1 MKSQQEESEEAAM
14 KFLIVS
20 GMSGAGK
27 SKAASILE
35 DFGFYCVDNMPV
47 ALIPNF
53 AEICMANQG
62 KYEKVALVTDV
73 RGGETFDKLFESLS
87 KLEQMG
93 CPYEILFVEASP
105 ETIVHR
111 YKESRRKHP
120 LSSGFMPI
128 EEAVRNER
136 QVLKSVRDRANY
148 IIDTTALSTA
158 KLRDQLRKLFAN
170 GEPAAQ
176 MSVNVVS
183 FGYKYGIPIEADL
196 VLDVRFL
203 PNPFYIDELRHKCGL
218 DQEVYDFVFQFQQT
232 QDFMKYLERLI
243 AFLLPLYNEEG
254 KSVLVIAVGCTGG
267 QHRSVAVTKA
277 LAEFIRRK
285 GYQASESH
293 RDMTRA

>member
-1 MKSQQEESEEAAM
+1 M

-53 AEICMANQG
+53 AEICMSNQG

-73 RGGETFDKLFESLS
+73 RGGERFEMLFEALE

-105 ETIVHR
+105 ETIIHR
-111 YKESRRKHP
+111 YKETRRAHP
-120 LSSGFMPI
+120 LGNPCTTI
-128 EEAVRNER
+128 EDAVRYER
-136 QVLKSVRDRANY
+136 QVLKSVRERANF

-158 KLRDQLRKLFAN
+158 KLRDQLRNLFAS
-170 GEPAAQ
+170 EVPAAQ
-176 MSVNVVS
+176 MAVNVIS

-196 VLDVRFL
+196 VFDVRFL
-203 PNPFYIDELRHKCGL
+203 PNPFYIDDLRKKCGL
-218 DQEVYDFVFQFQQT
+218 DKEVYDFVFQYQQT

-243 AFLLPLYNEEG
+243 AFLLPLYQAEG
-254 KSVLVIAVGCTGG
+254 KSVLVIGVGCTGG
-267 QHRSVAVTKA
+267 QHRSVAVTRA

-285 GYQASESH
+285 GYRAADSH

>member
-1 MKSQQEESEEAAM
+1 M

-53 AEICMANQG
+53 AEICMSNQG

-73 RGGETFDKLFESLS
+73 RGGERFDMLFEELDKL
-87 KLEQMG
+87 KAMG

-111 YKESRRKHP
+111 YKETRRAHP
-120 LSSGFMPI
+120 LGNPCTSI
-128 EEAVRNER
+128 EEAVHNER
-136 QVLKSVRDRANY
+136 DVLKKVRAHANY
-148 IIDTTALSTA
+148 IIDTTALPTA
-158 KLRDQLRKLFAN
+158 KLRDQLRKLFAS
-170 GEPAAQ
+170 EVPSAEMA
-176 MSVNVVS
+176 VNVTS
-183 FGYKYGIPIEADL
+183 FGYKYGLPIEADL
-196 VLDVRFL
+196 VFDVRFL
-203 PNPFYIDELRHKCGL
+203 PNPFYIDELKKHCGL
-218 DQEVYDFVFQFQQT
+218 DQDVYDFVFKFQQT

-243 AFLLPLYNEEG
+243 AFLLPLYAAEG
-254 KSVLVIAVGCTGG
+254 KSMLVIGIGCTGG

-277 LAEFIRRK
+277 LAEFIRQK
-285 GYQASESH
+285 GYRATESH

>member
-158 KLRDQLRKLFAN
+158 KLRDQLRKLFAS

-285 GYQASESH
+285 GYQAAESH

>member
-1 MKSQQEESEEAAM
+1 M

-73 RGGETFDKLFESLS
+73 RGGERFEMLFEALE
-87 KLEQMG
+87 KLEQIG

-111 YKESRRKHP
+111 YKESRRAHP
-120 LSSGFMPI
+120 LGNPFATI
-128 EEAVRNER
+128 EDAVRYER
-136 QVLKSVRDRANY
+136 QILKSVRERANY
-148 IIDTTALSTA
+148 IIDTTALPTA
-158 KLRDQLRKLFAN
+158 KLRDQLRKLFAS
-170 GEPAAQ
+170 GVPAAQ
-176 MSVNVVS
+176 MAVNVIS

-196 VLDVRFL
+196 VFDVRFL
-203 PNPFYIDELRHKCGL
+203 PNPFYIDDLRKKCGL
-218 DQEVYDFVFQFQQT
+218 DKEVYDFVFQYQQT

-243 AFLLPLYNEEG
+243 AFLLPLYQEEG
-254 KSVLVIAVGCTGG
+254 KSVLVIGVGCTGG
-267 QHRSVAVTKA
+267 QHRSVAVTRA
-277 LAEFIRRK
+277 LTEFICRK
-285 GYQASESH
+285 GYQATDSH

>member
-1 MKSQQEESEEAAM
+1 MKSRQEESEEAAM

>member
-148 IIDTTALSTA
+148 IIDTTALPTA
-158 KLRDQLRKLFAN
+158 KLRDQLRKLFAS